1 MAPNLKPNNPEK
13 IVPIK
18 GKVIIKKYMFI
29 FFFVKLFFHFS
40 LNFFE
45 FLLIF
50 LASNKVLKK

>member
-13 IVPIK
+13 SVPIK
-18 GKVIIKKYMFI
+18 GKVIIKKYMFN
-29 FFFVKLFFHFS
+29 FFFAKMFFHFS

-50 LASNKVLKK
+50 LALDKVLKK